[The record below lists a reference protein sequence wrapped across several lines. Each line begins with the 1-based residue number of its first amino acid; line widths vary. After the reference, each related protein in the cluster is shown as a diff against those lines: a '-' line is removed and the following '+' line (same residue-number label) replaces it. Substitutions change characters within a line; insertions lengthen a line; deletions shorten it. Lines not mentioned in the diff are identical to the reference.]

1 MRRSFLNYARAGALA
16 GLLAMSASAAH
27 ADTLQQDLKDL
38 SEKQIEDSV
47 EFAFGN
53 ALFFMFHEAGH
64 LLVSEFGLPVLGRE
78 EDAVDTLSTL
88 LLLEADDDVFDT
100 ALIDSVDGWT
110 FSADASEA
118 AEEEQA
124 LWDAHGLDRQRAFN
138 MVCLMVGKDPK
149 KFKQSADDVEM
160 PQNRRQECAGEFQK
174 AHDSWFGV
182 LKPHLRTG
190 DKKSKFTITYKPAKT
205 KDLKDYVDLVK
216 EAKVLDLLSE
226 LLSSLYV
233 LKDGIKLTAAEC
245 GEPNAYWSADE
256 REVTYCYELMQYHTQ
271 TVAKYFREEESGDNS
286 ESASNESDEEES
298 STKPTISKNI
308 IGTAT
313 PRK

>member
-1 MRRSFLNYARAGALA
+1 MRRSLLKHALTCTLA
-16 GLLAMSASAAH
+16 GLLAMSAPAAR
-27 ADTLQQDLKDL
+27 AETLAQDLKDL
-38 SEKQIEDSV
+38 SEKQVEDSV

-64 LLVSEFGLPVLGRE
+64 LLISEFNLPVLGRE

-110 FSADASEA
+110 FSADASDA

-124 LWDAHGLDRQRAFN
+124 LWDAHALDRQRAFN

-149 KFKQSADDVEM
+149 KFQQPADDVEM
-160 PQNRRQECAGEFQK
+160 PQGRRKECAGEFQK
-174 AHDSWFGV
+174 AHESWFGV

-190 DKKSKFTITYKPAKT
+190 EQKSKFTINYKKAKT
-205 KDLKDYVDLVK
+205 KDLKDYVELVQK
-216 EAKVLDLLSE
+216 AKVLDILGE
-226 LLSSLYV
+226 LLSSLYT

-245 GEPNAYWSADE
+245 GEPNAYWSAGE

-271 TVAKYFREEESGDNS
+271 AVAKYFREEESGDSS
-286 ESASNESDEEES
+286 ESAENDEDES
-298 STKPTISKNI
+298 SNAPVISKNVF
-308 IGTAT
+308 GTAT

>member
-1 MRRSFLNYARAGALA
+1 MRRSFLNYAAAGALA
-16 GLLAMSASAAH
+16 GLLAMSAPAAR

-64 LLVSEFGLPVLGRE
+64 LLISEFNLPVLGRE

-110 FSADASEA
+110 FSADASEE

-124 LWDAHGLDRQRAFN
+124 LWDAHALDRQRAFN

-149 KFKQSADDVEM
+149 KFKASADDVEM
-160 PQNRRQECAGEFQK
+160 PQNRRKECAGEFQK
-174 AHDSWFGV
+174 AHESWFGV
-182 LKPHLRTG
+182 LKPHLRTD

-216 EAKVLDLLSE
+216 EAKVLDILGE
-226 LLSSLYV
+226 LLSSLYT
-233 LKDGIKLTAAEC
+233 LNDGIKLTAAEC
-245 GEPNAYWSADE
+245 GEPNAYWSSSG
-256 REVTYCYELMQYHTQ
+256 REVTYCYELMQFHTQ
-271 TVAKYFREEESGDNS
+271 AVAKYFREEESGDSS
-286 ESASNESDEEES
+286 ESASNDSEES
-298 STKPTISKNI
+298 SKAPAIMKNVT
-308 IGTAT
+308 GTAT
-313 PRK
+313 SRK